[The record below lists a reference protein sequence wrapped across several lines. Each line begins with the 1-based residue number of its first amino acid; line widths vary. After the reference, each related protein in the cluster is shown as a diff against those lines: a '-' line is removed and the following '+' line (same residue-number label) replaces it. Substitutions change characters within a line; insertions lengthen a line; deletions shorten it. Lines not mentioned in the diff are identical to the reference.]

1 MSILVGEYLFRRLK
15 QLGVGTVFG
24 VPGDYELALLD
35 LPSKEGLEWIG
46 TPNELVGAYAADG
59 YARYKGFGA
68 LVTTFGPGELSALCG
83 IGGAFC
89 EFVPVVHIVGYPT
102 TASQKSGHI
111 LHHTLGDGSYDHY
124 IKMSS
129 ELSCATAVLKNAA
142 TATAEIDRVLTAMLT
157 YSQPGYIGISED
169 IAYSSVPAAGLDV
182 PLHRALQAPNDA
194 DAETAVVTE
203 IVAKVEAAKRPVI
216 IFDGG
221 AGRRD
226 WAGFADPLV
235 EAAGLPFFVTTLGKG
250 VVTETSPLFGG
261 AYCGIGSP
269 ASVIEAVEAADCIL
283 WLGNLP
289 SDFNT
294 GMFSEN
300 VKTPNIVDFQ
310 RFTVTVGQAQY
321 ATKMVQ
327 VLPKL
332 IEAIKGSTIL
342 IGRRASAAAP
352 ARTPHP
358 VPETD
363 ILTQDY
369 LWPRLSGFL
378 QPGDLV
384 VTETGTSQVGFL
396 STDLPAQSTVWTQ
409 AVYGSIGYAAGAAV
423 GASVAAKATG
433 EYKRMVLVTGE
444 GSLQLTVQAFSILA
458 RHGLPCVVF
467 VLNNKGYTVERY
479 FHGFDSLYNDVPLW
493 DYGALF
499 KAFAPNV
506 TGVQTYKVGTTA
518 ELNKLLDDETLS
530 NEAVPKLFDIELA
543 YGDAP
548 YLLRGLF
555 EPKAKAIEK

>member
-1 MSILVGEYLFRRLK
+1 MSILVGQYLFRRLK

-83 IGGAFC
+83 VGGAFC

-102 TASQKSGHI
+102 TASQQSGRI

-124 IKMSS
+124 IKMSG

-142 TATAEIDRVLTAMLT
+142 TATAEIDRVLTAML
-157 YSQPGYIGISED
+157 SIGISED
-169 IAYSSVPAAGLDV
+169 VAYSSVPAAGLDT
-182 PLHRALQAPNDA
+182 PLRPHIASDP
-194 DAETAVVTE
+194 ETEAT
-203 IVAKVEAAKRPVI
+203 VAKEILAKLEAAFSPI
-216 IFDGG
+216 IVVDGG

-226 WAGFADPLV
+226 WASFADKLV
-235 EAAGLPFFVTTLGKG
+235 AAAQVPFYVTTLGKG
-250 VVTETSPLFGG
+250 AVNETSPLFGG
-261 AYCGIGSP
+261 AYCGAGSP
-269 ASVIEAVEAADCIL
+269 VSVIQAVEAADCIL

-300 VKTPNIVDFQ
+300 VKTANIVDFQ
-310 RFTVTVGQAQY
+310 RFSVSVGQAKY
-321 ATKMVQ
+321 AASITH

-332 IEAIKGSTIL
+332 VAAIESNSSFVSRQNTFP
-342 IGRRASAAAP
+342 P
-352 ARTPHP
+352 ARTPYP
-358 VPETD
+358 VPASD
-363 ILTQDY
+363 ALTQDY

-378 QPGDLV
+378 RSGDLV

-396 STDLPAQSTVWTQ
+396 STDLPADASVWTQ
-409 AVYGSIGYAAGAAV
+409 AVYGSIGYAAAAAV
-423 GASVAAKATG
+423 GASVAAKATRD
-433 EYKRMVLVTGE
+433 YKRMVVITGE

-458 RHGLPCVVF
+458 RHGVPCVVF

-479 FHGFDSLYNDVPLW
+479 FHGFEAKYNDVPLW
-493 DYGALF
+493 DYCALF
-499 KAFAPNV
+499 KAMAPNV
-506 TGVQTYKVGTTA
+506 PRVQTYKVAKTA
-518 ELNKLLDDETLS
+518 ELDALLNDTTFQE
-530 NEAVPKLFDIELA
+530 EAVPKLVELELA

-555 EPKAKAIEK
+555 GKK

>member
-35 LPSKEGLEWIG
+35 LPAKEGLEWIG
-46 TPNELVGAYAADG
+46 TPNELIGAYAADG
-59 YARYKGFGA
+59 YARYRGFGA

-83 IGGAFC
+83 IGGAYC

-102 TASQKSGHI
+102 TASQQSGRI

-124 IKMSS
+124 IKISS

-157 YSQPGYIGISED
+157 YSRPGYIGISED
-169 IAYSSVPAAGLDV
+169 VAYASVPAAGLEK
-182 PLHRALQAPNDA
+182 PLRAHLTNDPETEA
-194 DAETAVVTE
+194 TVVAE
-203 IVAKVEAAKRPVI
+203 ILAKLEAASKPI
-216 IFDGG
+216 IVFDGG
-221 AGRRD
+221 AGRRS
-226 WAGFADPLV
+226 WEPFADLV
-235 EAAGLPFFVTTLGKG
+235 VDAAKLPFFVTTLGKG

-261 AYCGIGSP
+261 AYCGVGSP
-269 ASVIEAVEAADCIL
+269 KSVIEAIEVADCIL

-300 VKTPNIVDFQ
+300 VKTANIVDFQ
-310 RFTVTVGQAQY
+310 RFSVSVGQAKY
-321 ATKMVQ
+321 AVNITNI
-327 VLPKL
+327 LPKL
-332 IEAIKGSTIL
+332 ISALRQSTTHQARQPIL
-342 IGRRASAAAP
+342 PP
-352 ARTPHP
+352 ARVPHP
-358 VPETD
+358 VPASDT
-363 ILTQDY
+363 ITQDY
-369 LWPRLSGFL
+369 LWPRVSGFL
-378 QPGDLV
+378 RPGDLV

-396 STDLPAQSTVWTQ
+396 STDLPARASAWTQ

-433 EYKRMVLVTGE
+433 EYKRIVLVTGE

-479 FHGFDSLYNDVPLW
+479 FHGFEAAYNDVPLW
-493 DYGALF
+493 DYCALF
-499 KAFAPNV
+499 KAFAPTV
-506 TGVQTYKVGTTA
+506 AGVQTYKVAKTA
-518 ELNKLLDDETLS
+518 ELDDLLSDSTFQD
-530 NEAVPKLFDIELA
+530 EAVPKLVDIELP

-555 EPKAKAIEK
+555 GRE